1 MLVSYNSILFRH
13 RAVALYKR
21 DLESITNITIAA
33 MSSSR
38 IVRASVVQTCTQAY
52 SLTDTLDKMEQLT
65 RLASKRDG
73 AQIAVFPEAF
83 IGGYPK
89 MSTFGVVVG
98 DRSALGREE
107 FLKYYNAAIEIPSPA
122 ISRIEQIS
130 KETGVFIVSGI
141 IERDVGTLYCT
152 AIFVS
157 PVQGLVGKHRK
168 LVPTAAERLI
178 WGQGDGSTLPVLETS
193 LPATAERAKEVTTK
207 LSASICWENY
217 MPLLRTY
224 YYSQGTQIYC
234 APTVDARPVWQNSMV
249 HIAIEGRCF
258 VLSACQ
264 FAQEKDYP
272 EDHPVADINARNP
285 ENVMIAG
292 GSVIVSPLGKI
303 LAGPLLGEEGVLTA
317 DLDLDDCIRGKF
329 DLDTTGH
336 YARPDV
342 FELKANTY

>member
-1 MLVSYNSILFRH
+1 
-13 RAVALYKR
+13 
-21 DLESITNITIAA
+21 

-38 IVRASVVQTCTQAY
+38 IVRASVVQACTPAY
-52 SLTDTLDKMEQLT
+52 SLTDTLDKMERLT
-65 RLASKRDG
+65 RLASERDR

-98 DRSALGREE
+98 DRSDLGREE
-107 FLKYYNAAIEIPSPA
+107 FLKYYNAAIDIPSPA
-122 ISRIEQIS
+122 ITRIEQIS
-130 KETGVFIVSGI
+130 KETGVFIVTGV
-141 IERDVGTLYCT
+141 IERDLGTLYCT

-157 PVQGLVGKHRK
+157 PVHGFVGKHRK

-193 LPATAERAKEVTTK
+193 FLPTAERATEVTTK
-207 LSASICWENY
+207 ISASICWY
-217 MPLLRTY
+217 LRTY
-224 YYSQGTQIYC
+224 YYSQGTQLYC
-234 APTVDARPVWQNSMV
+234 APTVDARPAWQNSMV

-272 EDHPVADINARNP
+272 ADHAVADVNARHP
-285 ENVMIAG
+285 DNVMIAG

-303 LAGPLLGEEGVLTA
+303 LAGPLLGEEGVLSA

-342 FELKANTY
+342 FELKANIY

>member
-1 MLVSYNSILFRH
+1 
-13 RAVALYKR
+13 
-21 DLESITNITIAA
+21 

-38 IVRASVVQTCTQAY
+38 IIRASVVQTATQAY
-52 SLTDTLDKMEQLT
+52 SLSSTLDKLEKLT
-65 RLASKRDG
+65 RLASERDG
-73 AQIAVFPEAF
+73 SQLVVFPEAF

-89 MSTFGVVVG
+89 FSTFGVVVG
-98 DRSALGREE
+98 DRSAEGREE
-107 FLKYYNAAIEIPSPA
+107 FLRYYNAAIDIPSPA
-122 ISRIEQIS
+122 ISQVEQIS
-130 KETGVFIVSGI
+130 RDTGVFIVSGV
-141 IERDVGTLYCT
+141 IERDGGTLYCT
-152 AIFVS
+152 AIFVD
-157 PVQGLVGKHRK
+157 PTKGYVGKHRK

-178 WGQGDGSTLPVLETS
+178 WGQGDGSTLPVLSTS
-193 LPATAERAKEVTTK
+193 FLTPHREQEITAKI
-207 LSASICWENY
+207 SASICWENY

-249 HIAIEGRCF
+249 HIAMEGRCF

-272 EDHPVADINARNP
+272 ERHAVADVNTRNAD
-285 ENVMIAG
+285 NVMIAG
-292 GSVIVSPLGKI
+292 GSVIVSPLGRI

-317 DLDLDDCIRGKF
+317 DLDLDECIRGKF

-342 FELKANTY
+342 FELKTNTC

>member
-1 MLVSYNSILFRH
+1 
-13 RAVALYKR
+13 
-21 DLESITNITIAA
+21 

-38 IVRASVVQTCTQAY
+38 IVRASVVQTCTPAY
-52 SLTDTLDKMEQLT
+52 SLPDTLDKMERLS
-65 RLASKRDG
+65 RLASERD
-73 AQIAVFPEAF
+73 ASQLVVFPEAF

-89 MSTFGVVVG
+89 HSMFGVVVG
-98 DRSALGREE
+98 DRSAAGREE
-107 FLKYYNAAIEIPSPA
+107 FLRYYNAAIEVPSPA
-122 ISRIEQIS
+122 VHRIEQIS
-130 KETGVFIVSGI
+130 KETGVFIVSGV
-141 IERDVGTLYCT
+141 IERDGGTLYCT
-152 AIFVS
+152 AIFVD
-157 PVQGLVGKHRK
+157 PTKGFVGKHRK

-178 WGQGDGSTLPVLETS
+178 WGQGDGSTLPVLESTF
-193 LPATAERAKEVTTK
+193 LPAAQGSQEVTAK
-207 LSASICWENY
+207 VSASICWENY

-272 EDHPVADINARNP
+272 ADHPVADLNARNAD
-285 ENVMIAG
+285 NVVIAG
-292 GSVIVSPLGKI
+292 GSVIVSPLGNI
-303 LAGPLLGEEGVLTA
+303 LAGPLLGEEGILTA
-317 DLDLDDCIRGKF
+317 SLDLDECIRGKF

-342 FELKANTY
+342 FELKAKVD

>member
-1 MLVSYNSILFRH
+1 
-13 RAVALYKR
+13 
-21 DLESITNITIAA
+21 

-38 IVRASVVQTCTQAY
+38 VVRASVVQASTPAY
-52 SLTDTLDKMEQLT
+52 SLTDTLDKMERLT
-65 RLASKRDG
+65 RLAAERDKT
-73 AQIAVFPEAF
+73 QIAVFPEAF
-83 IGGYPK
+83 VGGYPK

-98 DRSALGREE
+98 DRSDLGREE

-130 KETGVFIVSGI
+130 KATGVFIVTGI
-141 IERDVGTLYCT
+141 IERDLGTLYCT

-157 PVQGLVGKHRK
+157 PGQGLVGKHRK

-193 LPATAERAKEVTTK
+193 FSGTAERNNEVTTK
-207 LSASICWENY
+207 VSASICWYNF

-234 APTVDARPVWQNSMV
+234 APTVDARPVWQSSMV

-272 EDHPVADINARNP
+272 ADHAVADINARHPDNI
-285 ENVMIAG
+285 MIAG

-303 LAGPLLGEEGVLTA
+303 LAGPLLGEEGILTA

-336 YARPDV
+336 YARPDGES
-342 FELKANTY
+342 FSA